1 MTREAGINVL
11 LITADQFRAD
21 CLSAAGHPLVKTPN
35 LDRLAQD
42 GALFSRHFGQCPP
55 CGPSRTSLLTGMYQM
70 NHRSVQNGTPLDGSF
85 TNIAL
90 MARAAGYTPW
100 LIGYTDTALDPR
112 LFDFR
117 DPRVRRYCE
126 ILPGLEQYAPGSEE
140 ASGDTGWRL
149 HLRDNGYANW
159 NEPFRQKAG
168 WEKEAQARGPSYAPI
183 ELKAEHSDT
192 AYTTDRALRF
202 FRQNEA
208 APWFLHVSYLRP
220 HPPLLAPEPYNAL
233 YRLEDVPD
241 FKALASIEDE
251 KAIHPF
257 MPFRLDRLEMNP
269 KLALDGPHPNDNP
282 HWRQARATYYG
293 LVTEI
298 DDNIGRIVRALK
310 DSGAYER
317 TLIIFTSDH
326 GEMLGDH
333 WCWGKE
339 TPFDQS
345 VHVPFIVRSPTAP
358 ASARGRVVDA
368 FSEHVDIMPTVLDH
382 LDVEIPLQCD
392 GRSVRPFL
400 EGGTPSRWRDDVR
413 WEYDF
418 RSIRDEGVDR
428 SFGLS
433 IDELNL
439 AVLRTEK
446 GKYVHFSAM
455 PPLYYDLAAD
465 PHELDNR
472 AADPASA
479 PRMLE
484 LARRMLTW
492 RMVFNRRELT
502 GIRVQKTG
510 PLHADRSRRVL

>member
-1 MTREAGINVL
+1 MTPQPGFNIL

-35 LDRLAQD
+35 LDRLAED
-42 GALFSRHFGQCPP
+42 GVRFARHFGQCPP

-90 MARAAGYTPW
+90 MARTAGYRPW
-100 LIGYTDTALDPR
+100 LIGYTDTSLDPR

-117 DPRVRRYCE
+117 DPRIRRYSE

-149 HLRDNGYANW
+149 HLRDNGYRNW
-159 NEPFRQKAG
+159 NEPFRQKPG
-168 WEKEAQARGPSYAPI
+168 FEEEARAKGPSYAPI
-183 ELKAEHSDT
+183 ELKKEHTDT
-192 AYTTDRALRF
+192 AYTTDQALRF

-220 HPPLLAPEPYNAL
+220 HPPLLAPEPYNSM
-233 YRLEDVPD
+233 YELEDVPD
-241 FKALASIEDE
+241 FHALPSLADE

-257 MPFRLDRLEMNP
+257 MSFRLDRLEMNP
-269 KLALDGPHPNDNP
+269 KLPLDGPHPNDNP
-282 HWRQARATYYG
+282 YWRQARATYYG

-298 DDNIGRIVRALK
+298 DDNIGRIVGALK
-310 DSGAYER
+310 ESGAYDR

-358 ASARGRVVDA
+358 GSARGRVIDA
-368 FSEHVDIMPTVLDH
+368 FSEHVDIMPTVLDY
-382 LDVEIPLQCD
+382 LGTDTPLQCD
-392 GRSVRPFL
+392 GRSMRPFM
-400 EGGTPSRWRDDVR
+400 EGGRPSRWRDDVR

-418 RSIRDEGVDR
+418 RSIRDEGVDDI
-428 SFGLS
+428 FDIS
-433 IDELNL
+433 IDEMNL
-439 AVLRTEK
+439 AVVRTEK
-446 GKYVHFSAM
+446 AKYVHFSTM
-455 PPLYYDLAAD
+455 PPLYYDLADD
-465 PHELDNR
+465 PHELNNL
-472 AADPASA
+472 AADPACA
-479 PRMLE
+479 LQMLD

-502 GIRVQKTG
+502 GIRVQNTG
-510 PLHADRSRRVL
+510 PLHAARSRRIL